1 MVVSDSLN
9 KQAQKLAAAVKQ
21 TTTLTGHIERSV
33 GSSVPLYAGPYEVTP
48 IPAAQ
53 RLATNGKLMK
63 ADVTVREIPYFD
75 VGNPSG
81 GSTVY
86 IGMIE

>member
-1 MVVSDSLN
+1 MVVTGSLN
-9 KQAQKLAAAVKQ
+9 RQAQKLAAEVKQ
-21 TTTLTGHIERSV
+21 TTTLTGHVGRSA

-53 RLATNGKLMK
+53 QLATSGKLMK
-63 ADVTVREIPYFD
+63 ENVTVKEIPYFD